1 MNERK
6 KAIPL
11 ALVIH
16 GGFPQKLHNRA
27 EDIVMPPPL
36 IICGG
41 FYPQIYNKRRKK
53 DDGT

>member
-1 MNERK
+1 MNEGK
-6 KAIPL
+6 KVIPP

-16 GGFPQKLHNRA
+16 GGFPPKLHNKP

-41 FYPQIYNKRRKK
+41 SHPKKYEKRRKK
-53 DDGT
+53 DNGA

>member
-1 MNERK
+1 MNEGK

-27 EDIVMPPPL
+27 EDIVIPPSL
-36 IICGG
+36 ITHGG
-41 FYPQIYNKRRKK
+41 FYPKVYNKRRKK
-53 DDGT
+53 R

>member
-1 MNERK
+1 MNEGK

-27 EDIVMPPPL
+27 EDIVMPLPL
-36 IICGG
+36 KICGG
-41 FYPQIYNKRRKK
+41 FYSKVYNKRRKK
-53 DDGT
+53 DNGA

>member
-1 MNERK
+1 MNEWK

-16 GGFPQKLHNRA
+16 GGFYPKLHNRA
-27 EDIVMPPPL
+27 EDTVMQPPL

-41 FYPQIYNKRRKK
+41 SHPKVYNKRRKK
-53 DDGT
+53 DNGA